1 MKRINNYFILAIFII
16 LMISIGSVCAVSGD
30 VSFSNSNSLDDD
42 SDDDFELDED
52 DAEDDSDSDEDYEDD
67 EDDSDLDDDSDDDF
81 EDDEDDSDLDD
92 DSDDD
97 YEDDEDFEDDED
109 YEDGEGFDGSF
120 EERITF
126 FALGAA
132 LGDKSMNS
140 NDLSGAN
147 DNSQNNS
154 QEDSLKNEDLS
165 HQAGN
170 PIAILLLSLLF
181 LIVIPLR
188 NR

>member
-1 MKRINNYFILAIFII
+1 
-16 LMISIGSVCAVSGD
+16 
-30 VSFSNSNSLDDD
+30 
-42 SDDDFELDED
+42 
-52 DAEDDSDSDEDYEDD
+52 
-67 EDDSDLDDDSDDDF
+67 
-81 EDDEDDSDLDD
+81 
-92 DSDDD
+92 
-97 YEDDEDFEDDED
+97 
-109 YEDGEGFDGSF
+109 
-120 EERITF
+120 
-126 FALGAA
+126 
-132 LGDKSMNS
+132 MNS

-147 DNSQNNS
+147 DNSQDSSQESSQNNS

>member
-1 MKRINNYFILAIFII
+1 MEVILLIVSI
-16 LMISIGSVCAVSGD
+16 LLIVIVLLQSGKAESAGQI
-30 VSFSNSNSLDDD
+30 VQGGNSELFSNRKERGI
-42 SDDDFELDED
+42 ELFI
-52 DAEDDSDSDEDYEDD
+52 SR
-67 EDDSDLDDDSDDDF
+67 LTF
-81 EDDEDDSDLDD
+81 VL
-92 DSDDD
+92 
-97 YEDDEDFEDDED
+97 
-109 YEDGEGFDGSF
+109 GF
-120 EERITF
+120 TF

-147 DNSQNNS
+147 DNSQDSSQESSQNNS
-154 QEDSLKNEDLS
+154 QEDSLKDVDLS

>member
-67 EDDSDLDDDSDDDF
+67 EDDSDSDDDF

-109 YEDGEGFDGSF
+109 YGDGEGFDGSF

-181 LIVIPLR
+181 LIVVPLR

>member
-1 MKRINNYFILAIFII
+1 MKRMNKYFIFAIFII
-16 LMISIGSVCAVSGD
+16 LMIAIGSVWAVSDD
-30 VSFSNSNSLDDD
+30 VSISNSNSLNDD
-42 SDDDFELDED
+42 SDDDFELDGDDDDGDYED
-52 DAEDDSDSDEDYEDD
+52 DEDYEDEDDPDLDDDSDEDYEDD
-67 EDDSDLDDDSDDDF
+67 EDDSDLDDDSD
-81 EDDEDDSDLDD
+81 EDD
-92 DSDDD
+92 
-97 YEDDEDFEDDED
+97 
-109 YEDGEGFDGSF
+109 EDGEGFDESSG
-120 EERITF
+120 EEFTF

-140 NDLSGAN
+140 NDLSGVSV
-147 DNSQNNS
+147 NSQDNS
-154 QEDSLKNEDLS
+154 QEDSQSNLDLS